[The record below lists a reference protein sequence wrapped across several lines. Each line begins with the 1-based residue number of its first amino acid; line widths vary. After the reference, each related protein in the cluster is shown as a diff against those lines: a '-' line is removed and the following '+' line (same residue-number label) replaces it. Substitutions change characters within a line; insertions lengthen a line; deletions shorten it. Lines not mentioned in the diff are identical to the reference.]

1 MWKPVGHRVIVKPD
15 DPPEKIGQIF
25 VPGWVKD
32 NKVFETIKGTIVS
45 VGMTAWRAFDEGKP
59 WANVGDRVMFAKYG
73 GSIVEDEKTGEKFRI
88 LNDEDITAVW
98 QED

>member
-1 MWKPVGHRVIVKPD
+1 MWKPAGHRVIVKPD

-32 NKVFETIKGTIVS
+32 NKVFEIVKGTVVE
-45 VGMTAWRAFDEGKP
+45 VGLTAWRAFDEGKP
-59 WANVGDRVMFAKYG
+59 WCKVGDKVMFAKYG
-73 GSIVEDEKTGEKFRI
+73 GCIIEDEKTGDKLRL

-98 QED
+98 QD

>member
-1 MWKPVGHRVIVKPD
+1 MWNPAGHRVIVKPD

-25 VPGWVKD
+25 VPPWVKE
-32 NKVFETIKGTIVS
+32 NKAFEIIKGTIVS

-73 GSIVEDEKTGEKFRI
+73 GSIVEDEAGVKYRI
-88 LNDEDITAVW
+88 LNDEDIIAVW
-98 QED
+98 EE